1 MIEIKDLHKSFG
13 SLNVLNGINEHI
25 SRGEKVVV
33 IGPSGSGKSTFLRC
47 LNMLETPTSGEILFD
62 GVSMTDP
69 KTNINEMRRK
79 MGMVFQHFNLFN
91 NLTILDNM
99 TLAPVRLKLK
109 SKAEAKEDAMALLKR
124 VGLEDKAM
132 SFPSQLSGGQKQRC
146 ALARM
151 LIGRP
156 GILMLDEPFSAL
168 DSYLR
173 WELERE
179 LLSTLREYDGTVLFV
194 SHDRDEVYRISDR
207 IAVYQNGTIDV
218 IGDKWEL
225 FRQPIT
231 CTAAILTG
239 CKNVAEASY
248 SEKTVTVPQWG
259 LTLPLP
265 ADGLPDG
272 VTHLGIRARKMLP
285 ATAPGPRCFRY
296 AVAEEIDGAFSDI
309 LMIRLEGGTDLMR
322 WEITKDVHAA
332 MKDGPNLIEIPE
344 DAVLYLR
351 P

>member
-1 MIEIKDLHKSFG
+1 MSIAVNIKKNLGSFRLDVAFSQESGVLALLGGSGCGKSMTLRCIAGIETPDSGKI
-13 SLNVLNGINEHI
+13 VLNGVTVYDSERKINLPPQQ
-25 SRGEKVVV
+25 RQVG
-33 IGPSGSGKSTFLRC
+33 L
-47 LNMLETPTSGEILFD
+47 LFQ
-62 GVSMTDP
+62 
-69 KTNINEMRRK
+69 NYA
-79 MGMVFQHFNLFN
+79 LFP
-91 NLTILDNM
+91 NM
-99 TLAPVRLKLK
+99 TVEENILCGLREKRDK
-109 SKAEAKEDAMALLKR
+109 SEKTALLAEYIRKFHLE
-124 VGLEDKAM
+124 GLEKHTPA
-132 SFPSQLSGGQKQRC
+132 QLSGGQKQRC

-248 SEKTVTVPQWG
+248 SEKKVTVPQWG

-265 ADGLPDG
+265 ADGLPDSM
-272 VTHLGIRARKMLP
+272 THLGIRARKMLP

-296 AVAEEIDGAFSDI
+296 SVAEEIDGAFSDI
-309 LMIRLEGGTDLMR
+309 LMIRLDGGTDLMR
-322 WEITKDVHAA
+322 WEITKDVHSA

>member
-1 MIEIKDLHKSFG
+1 MSIAVNIKKNLGSFRLDVAFSQESGVLALLGGSGCGKSMTLRCIAGIETPDSGKI
-13 SLNVLNGINEHI
+13 VLNGVTVYDSERKINLPPQQRQVGLLFQNYALFPNMTVEENI
-25 SRGEKVVV
+25 LCGLREKRD
-33 IGPSGSGKSTFLRC
+33 KSEKTALLAEYIRKFH
-47 LNMLETPTSGEILFD
+47 LEGLEKHTPT
-62 GVSMTDP
+62 
-69 KTNINEMRRK
+69 
-79 MGMVFQHFNLFN
+79 
-91 NLTILDNM
+91 
-99 TLAPVRLKLK
+99 
-109 SKAEAKEDAMALLKR
+109 
-124 VGLEDKAM
+124 
-132 SFPSQLSGGQKQRC
+132 QLSGGQKQRC

-194 SHDRDEVYRISDR
+194 SHDRDEVYRICDR

-265 ADGLPDG
+265 ADGLPDSM
-272 VTHLGIRARKMLP
+272 THLGIRARKMLP

-296 AVAEEIDGAFSDI
+296 SVAEEIDGAFSDI

-322 WEITKDVHAA
+322 WEITKDVHSA

>member
-1 MIEIKDLHKSFG
+1 MSIAVNIKKNLGSFRLDVAFSQESGVLALLGGSGCGKSMTLRCIAGIETPDSGKI
-13 SLNVLNGINEHI
+13 VLNGVTVYDSERKINLPPQQ
-25 SRGEKVVV
+25 RQVG
-33 IGPSGSGKSTFLRC
+33 L
-47 LNMLETPTSGEILFD
+47 LFQ
-62 GVSMTDP
+62 
-69 KTNINEMRRK
+69 NYA
-79 MGMVFQHFNLFN
+79 LFP
-91 NLTILDNM
+91 NM
-99 TLAPVRLKLK
+99 TVEENILCGLREKRDK
-109 SKAEAKEDAMALLKR
+109 SEKSALLAEYIRKFHLE
-124 VGLEDKAM
+124 GLEKHT
-132 SFPSQLSGGQKQRC
+132 PSQLSGGQKQRC

-179 LLSTLREYDGTVLFV
+179 LLNTLREYDGTVLFV

-265 ADGLPDG
+265 ADGLPDSM
-272 VTHLGIRARKMLP
+272 THLGIRARKMLP

-296 AVAEEIDGAFSDI
+296 SVAEEIDGAFSDI

-322 WEITKDVHAA
+322 WEITKDVHSA
-332 MKDGPNLIEIPE
+332 MKDGPNLIDIPE